1 MGNVNIKREE
11 EFIIIPKWMR
21 EELDLRGNELLIYA
35 LIFDRSNA
43 GKCWFNTQHKYF
55 SEWCG
60 CSRQTVINT
69 LNKLVKDN
77 LIIKHEEFRNNVK
90 FCSYVVILIM
100 LCYNIVAS

>member
-43 GKCWFNTQHKYF
+43 GKCWFNTKHKYF

-60 CSRQTVINT
+60 CSRQSVISIINN
-69 LNKLVKDN
+69 LVNKE
-77 LIIKHEEFRNNVK
+77 LIAKRKYYDENGYLTG
-90 FCSYVVILIM
+90 CSYKAVIQKGE
-100 LCYNIVAS
+100 